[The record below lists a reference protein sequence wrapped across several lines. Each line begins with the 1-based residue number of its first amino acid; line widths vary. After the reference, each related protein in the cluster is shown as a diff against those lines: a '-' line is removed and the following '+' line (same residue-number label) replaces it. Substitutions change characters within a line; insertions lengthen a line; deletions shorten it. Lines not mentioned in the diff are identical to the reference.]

1 MRTIEIER
9 KTAETE
15 IVLKLNLDG
24 QGLTDIHTGIGFL
37 DHMLIL
43 FTRHGSFDIKLACKG
58 DIEVDCHHSVE
69 DIGIVLGRAFSQA
82 LEDRK
87 GIYRYGSFAMP
98 MDECLVLCAI
108 DICGRGTLA
117 YKLAIPTEKIGD
129 FDTELV
135 QEFFLAFARE
145 LGASLH
151 VHQMAGENSHHI
163 AEAAFKGFGRALA
176 AAVAVDAKNADTIPS
191 TKGTIV

>member
-24 QGLTDIHTGIGFL
+24 QGLTDIHTGCGFL

-43 FTRHGSFDIKLACKG
+43 FTRHGGFDIRLACKG

-108 DICGRGTLA
+108 DICGRGTLV
-117 YKLAIPTEKIGD
+117 YKLAIPTEKFGD

-176 AAVAVDAKNADTIPS
+176 AAVAVDAKHADTIPS